1 MSTEN
6 HDCTYLYFK
15 PGGKW
20 KYAGRGVFPHT
31 LEVDREA
38 IKHANGGKMPGIS
51 SGGEDYI
58 IVLVPDED
66 SAAAFAYPRMLR
78 AIE

>member
-1 MSTEN
+1 MKL
-6 HDCTYLYFK
+6 DCSFYYFK

-20 KYAGRGVFPHT
+20 KYEGRGVFPHT

-38 IKHANGGKMPGIS
+38 IRNANGGKMPGIS
-51 SGGEDYI
+51 SGGEDYV
-58 IVLVPDED
+58 IVVIPDDD
-66 SAAAFAYPRMLR
+66 SAAAYAYPRMLR

>member
-1 MSTEN
+1 MN
-6 HDCTYLYFK
+6 DAKKDCTFLYFK

-20 KYAGRGVFPHT
+20 KYAGRGHFPHT

-38 IKHANGGKMPGIS
+38 IKQANGGNMPGIS
-51 SGGEDYI
+51 SGGEDYV

-66 SAAAFAYPRMLR
+66 SAAAYAYPRMLR